1 MALKSGRSNGDHRDP
16 ESKKIAD
23 DLQPPSTQGRL
34 KVCDIAQGSALHF
47 QTLTREKEAAWEL
60 LTVA

>member
-1 MALKSGRSNGDHRDP
+1 MALKNYRSNGDHRDP

-23 DLQPPSTQGRL
+23 DLQPLSTQGHL
-34 KVCDIAQGSALHF
+34 KVCDIGQGSVLHF
-47 QTLTREKEAAWEL
+47 QTLIREKEAALEL